1 DASAEAEAAMDL
13 SEEISEGGRG
23 YINHLASYALCCVA
37 IHTGDAAGLA
47 AARSAAAEMERVPAA
62 EGRAGRLAAWMT
74 AKLDAA
80 QGDFS
85 RLIRIDVALLD
96 PLISGVPNVSSPR
109 RYADQP
115 ELVRI
120 LLAAGRHQDADTVA
134 ERLTAAA
141 TRDPEFPF
149 LQAASMHANALVAND
164 YTLADEAVA
173 AYEGCQEPILRAGAV
188 EDAGRL
194 RPEDQRDDAVARL
207 DAALDL
213 YTGVGAIRDV
223 ARVRSLLRQRGVR
236 RSAVTAV
243 SSPHW
248 PELSGSEVAVV
259 RLVATGA
266 TNREVGEQLFLS
278 PHTVNA
284 HLRRIFAKLGIRS
297 RVELAHL
304 TAQRDSA

>member
-1 DASAEAEAAMDL
+1 
-13 SEEISEGGRG
+13 
-23 YINHLASYALCCVA
+23 
-37 IHTGDAAGLA
+37 
-47 AARSAAAEMERVPAA
+47 
-62 EGRAGRLAAWMT
+62 MT
-74 AKLDAA
+74 AKVDAA

-85 RLIRIDVALLD
+85 HLARLDVAMLD
-96 PLISGVPNVSSPR
+96 PLINGVPNVSSPR

-120 LLAAGRHQDADTVA
+120 LLAAGRQEDADAVA
-134 ERLTAAA
+134 ERLATAA

-173 AYEGCQEPILRAGAV
+173 LYEGCQEPILRASAL

-194 RPEDQRDDAVARL
+194 RPEDQRDRAVARL

-213 YTGVGAIRDV
+213 YTGVGAVRDV

-236 RSAVTAV
+236 RSVVTAV
-243 SSPHW
+243 SSPQW
-248 PELSGSEVAVV
+248 PELSASEVAVV

-266 TNREVGEQLFLS
+266 TNREVGGQLFLS

-304 TAQRDSA
+304 TAQRDTA

>member
-1 DASAEAEAAMDL
+1 
-13 SEEISEGGRG
+13 
-23 YINHLASYALCCVA
+23 
-37 IHTGDAAGLA
+37 
-47 AARSAAAEMERVPAA
+47 
-62 EGRAGRLAAWMT
+62 
-74 AKLDAA
+74 
-80 QGDFS
+80 
-85 RLIRIDVALLD
+85 
-96 PLISGVPNVSSPR
+96 
-109 RYADQP
+109 
-115 ELVRI
+115 VRI